1 MNVNT
6 AKKTEYVFKAPRGTE
21 DLLPEKW
28 ALWRK
33 LEEVGRQEFEL
44 CGYYEIRT
52 PIFED
57 TRLFVRSIGEA
68 TDIVEK
74 EMYTFA
80 DSEDSSITL
89 RPEST
94 APVMR
99 AYLEY
104 ELHKTKNSKSFIT

>member
-1 MNVNT
+1 MSINT
-6 AKKTEYVFKAPRGTE
+6 ERKAESIFKAPRGTE
-21 DLLPEKW
+21 DVLPGKW
-28 ALWRK
+28 ALWKK
-33 LEEVGRQEFEL
+33 LEEAGRQEFEM

-52 PIFED
+52 PVFED
-57 TRLFVRSIGEA
+57 TRLFIRSIGEA

-99 AYLEY
+99 PYLEY
-104 ELHKTKNSKSFIT
+104 E

>member
-6 AKKTEYVFKAPRGTE
+6 GKKAESAFKAPRGTE
-21 DLLPEKW
+21 DILPTNW
-28 ALWRK
+28 TLWRN
-33 LEEVGRQEFEL
+33 LEEAGRQEFEL

-52 PIFED
+52 PVFED
-57 TRLFVRSIGEA
+57 TRLFIRSIGEA

-74 EMYTFA
+74 EMYTFS

-104 ELHKTKNSKSFIT
+104 E